1 MKPKNKFQRE
11 VVEFAKTLP
20 SITNKQK
27 QWAFKNLFEHIGRR
41 LKNGNITCM
50 ECGETWQSEHQL
62 AESICG
68 CTCPNCQTELTI
80 RDTRKQ
86 KFSSIEYFC
95 ILTKHKGHQV
105 IRFFYMEQYTKVGE
119 AVRYTSTEVVQR
131 WIAPNGKHTT
141 LAMLRPIFCWSDCW
155 QWSSDL
161 EIRPEKQLYDI
172 MPTKIYPRM
181 SIIPEIKRN
190 GFKKNFHGLTPF
202 ELLQSILVNNK
213 AETLLK
219 SKQYALLKCFIRRSF
234 RNIDNYWNSIR
245 IAIRNNYTINDGT
258 MWCDY
263 IDLLS
268 YFGKD
273 VCSPKYV
280 CPDNLKLQHDRLV
293 NKKRERQEREELER
307 KKQKAIKNEQR
318 FRDLKSKFFGIEFT
332 DGTINIRVLDSVIE
346 FAEEG
351 AAMRHCVFSN
361 EYYMKENSL
370 ILSATINGKR
380 IETIEISLDTLKVIQ
395 SRGVCN
401 TNTQYHDQII
411 SLVNK
416 NSHLIQKRIAA

>member
-1 MKPKNKFQRE
+1 M
-11 VVEFAKTLP
+11 
-20 SITNKQK
+20 
-27 QWAFKNLFEHIGRR
+27 
-41 LKNGNITCM
+41 
-50 ECGETWQSEHQL
+50 
-62 AESICG
+62 
-68 CTCPNCQTELTI
+68 
-80 RDTRKQ
+80 
-86 KFSSIEYFC
+86 
-95 ILTKHKGHQV
+95 
-105 IRFFYMEQYTKVGE
+105 
-119 AVRYTSTEVVQR
+119 
-131 WIAPNGKHTT
+131 
-141 LAMLRPIFCWSDCW
+141 
-155 QWSSDL
+155 
-161 EIRPEKQLYDI
+161 
-172 MPTKIYPRM
+172 
-181 SIIPEIKRN
+181 
-190 GFKKNFHGLTPF
+190 
-202 ELLQSILVNNK
+202 
-213 AETLLK
+213 
-219 SKQYALLKCFIRRSF
+219 KCFIRRSF

-307 KKQKAIKNEQR
+307 KKQKAIENEQR